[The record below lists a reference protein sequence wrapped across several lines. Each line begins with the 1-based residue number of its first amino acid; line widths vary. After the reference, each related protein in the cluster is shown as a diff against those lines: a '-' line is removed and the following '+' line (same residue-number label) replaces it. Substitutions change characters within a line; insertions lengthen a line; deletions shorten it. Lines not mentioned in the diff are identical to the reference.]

1 MPAMANI
8 TLNNFAA
15 APVTYTVLN
24 GSGPTYTWAD
34 TLQGTPGGFR
44 TVSMEVKRPSDTVK
58 GVTRVIVKIARPSV
72 NVTTGLV
79 DYIGRT
85 NSETL
90 VPTSSTLAERQ
101 ELFAMTKNFMAHA
114 NYQAGVVSV
123 EGMY

>member
-15 APVTYTVLN
+15 SAVTYTVLN
-24 GSGPTYTWAD
+24 GSGPAYVWAD

-44 TVSMEVKRPSDTVK
+44 TVSLEVKRPSDATK
-58 GVTRVIVKIARPSV
+58 GVTRVIVKIARPYV
-72 NVTTGLV
+72 NATTGLV

-90 VPTSSTLAERQ
+90 VPTNSSLAERQ
-101 ELFAMTKNFMAHA
+101 ELLAMSKNFFGHA
-114 NYQAGVVSV
+114 NFQAAVVSV

>member
-1 MPAMANI
+1 MANI

-58 GVTRVIVKIARPSV
+58 GVTRVIVKIARPFV

-101 ELFAMTKNFMAHA
+101 ELYATTKNFMAHA
-114 NYQAGVVSV
+114 NFQAGVVSV